1 MLISLQLTG
10 SSHSFFLAVGT
21 TLPLLYWSLCSLPRF
36 ILNKH
41 ARARISEPAFLGL
54 LGASYV
60 KIFIPVVYCLTSSL
74 VTNGLERT
82 SLSSSDTSTSSR
94 CFAKAEQKCLWE
106 SSAFPLSLLTVLHSP
121 VWKGQLLVA
130 CLGISFV
137 CTELQ
142 SCALYQPITSWCPLF
157 SIPQVQSTKHKE
169 RSKSS
174 AWQS

>member
-21 TLPLLYWSLCSLPRF
+21 TLPLLYWSLCGLPRF

-41 ARARISEPAFLGL
+41 EQARISEPAFLGL

-82 SLSSSDTSTSSR
+82 SSSSSDTSSSSC
-94 CFAKAEQKCLWE
+94 CFAKAEQKYLWE
-106 SSAFPLSLLTVLHSP
+106 SSAVSLSLLTVLCSP
-121 VWKGQLLVA
+121 FWKGLVLILGFLL
-130 CLGISFV
+130 FV
-137 CTELQ
+137 LNFKDL
-142 SCALYQPITSWCPLF
+142 LYFILVTSWSPLF
-157 SIPQVQSTKHKE
+157 SLPQVQSPNHKE
-169 RSKSS
+169 WSKSS
-174 AWQS
+174 TWQP